1 MPKYPD
7 HPTYCHG
14 SDPKNIVELAP
25 DAEGQ
30 IYVLKRAKDAK
41 ERAKY
46 RRDFNLFRGISANYT
61 TLTSQK
67 GTAISKEAQEKEVKW
82 EQLLQADLEVR
93 LGEVIQ
99 QVTKLVEQKQFAFDE
114 KPVPFLPLSVK
125 HFFTEE
131 YWYNNCGVSSM
142 FSFLILLTF
151 SVCR

>member
-1 MPKYPD
+1 MPYRN

-14 SDPKNIVELAP
+14 SDTRNKVELAP
-25 DAEGQ
+25 DAEGV
-30 IYVLKRAKDAK
+30 IYVLRRAKDAK

-46 RRDFNLFRGISANYT
+46 RRDYNLFRGIFANYAA
-61 TLTSQK
+61 LTAQK
-67 GTAISKEAQEKEVKW
+67 GTAISKESREKEVEWK
-82 EQLLQADLEVR
+82 QLSLADLEVR
-93 LGEVIQ
+93 LGEVAQ
-99 QVTKLVEQKQFAFDE
+99 QVTKLVEQKPFAFDE